1 MMTAS
6 LRRLLSGLLIAGL
19 SISFSA
25 QAEVVPSVL
34 FGDNA
39 VLQQGRKVPVW
50 GTAAEGEKVSVSF
63 GEQKAETV
71 AKDGKW
77 MVWLDPMKA
86 DTTPKTLTI
95 TGSTNTVTSTNILV
109 GEVWVC
115 SGQSNME
122 RKLPELVNKTNAV
135 LSQKWKQDAAAAN
148 YPEIRHLTV
157 PRTTATNPVTTLVS
171 QWEICSPQT
180 VTNFTAVGYYFG
192 RDIHRDLNV
201 PVGLIH
207 SSWGGTPAE
216 AWTRHEVL
224 AINPIFTPIL
234 DRFTNAV
241 ATYATRLAKYQ
252 ADEPKLLVDYTNA
265 YAEADAQGRPN
276 PLRPTPPP
284 NPSEDPHT
292 PSILFNG
299 MINPLLPY
307 AIRGVIWYQ
316 GESNSARA
324 KEYHDLFPAMI
335 GDWRAQWRQGDF
347 PFLFVQIAPF
357 KRMLPEI
364 REAQLMTLGKVPNTA
379 MAVTTDVGDFH
390 DIHPI
395 QKEPVGERLA
405 LAARAL
411 AYGELLEYSG
421 PLYKSARTNG
431 NAIMISFDHAGMG
444 LVAKGGPLKGFVLAG
459 SDKTFVPAKAEIQ
472 GKTVV
477 VTAPGVSNPVAVRY
491 AWENVPEVN
500 LFNQAGLPASPF
512 RTDDWETQTNPP
524 TAAPLPSPQ
533 TSPGR

>member
-1 MMTAS
+1 MKITIHPLLLLCLLGSFTAN
-6 LRRLLSGLLIAGL
+6 
-19 SISFSA
+19 
-25 QAEVVPSVL
+25 AEVVPSAL

-50 GTAAEGEKVSVSF
+50 GTASEGEIVSVSF
-63 GEQKAETV
+63 AGQKAETMT
-71 AKDGKW
+71 KNGKW

-86 DTTPKTLTI
+86 DATPRSMTI
-95 TGSTNTVTSTNILV
+95 TGDSNTATSTNILV

-148 YPEIRHLTV
+148 YPEIRHFTV

-171 QWEICSPQT
+171 QWDICSPQT

-192 RDIHRDLNV
+192 RDLNRDLNV

-216 AWTRHEVL
+216 AWTRNGVL
-224 AINPIFTPIL
+224 ATNPIFTPIL
-234 DRFTNAV
+234 DRLTNAV
-241 ATYATRLAKYQ
+241 ATYATRLSKFQ

-265 YAEADAQGRPN
+265 CAEADAQGRPT

-284 NPSEDPHT
+284 NPSEDPHSS
-292 PSILFNG
+292 SILFNG

-324 KEYHDLFPAMI
+324 KEYHDIFPAMI

-357 KRMLPEI
+357 KRMVPEI
-364 REAQLMTLGKVPNTA
+364 REAQLMTLGKVPNIA

-395 QKEPVGERLA
+395 LKEPVGERLA

-421 PLYKSARTNG
+421 PLYKSAQTNG
-431 NAIMISFDHAGMG
+431 NSITISFDHAGMG
-444 LVAKGGPLKGFVLAG
+444 LISKGGPLKGFVLSC
-459 SDKTFVPAKAEIQ
+459 SDKNFVPAKAEIQ
-472 GKTVV
+472 GATLV

-491 AWENVPEVN
+491 AWENVPDVN
-500 LFNQAGLPASPF
+500 LYNQAGLPASPF
-512 RTDDWETQTNPP
+512 RTDDWKTETNSVKSSATP
-524 TAAPLPSPQ
+524 
-533 TSPGR
+533 